1 MQSMKTIFNSKRGLG
16 MLQSVEIENFLSHTH
31 TKLEFGNGVT
41 VFVGPNGAGKSSVID
56 AITFALFGEHIRKS
70 TKGLLRRGSSQ
81 AYSKVGFS
89 IGGRQFEAVRKIDSK
104 GTVAAQLYEKTNGE
118 LVPLAA
124 GERKQFGESMTR
136 EIESLIG
143 LDFEK
148 LKVASIVQQGELQSI
163 IDADPKK
170 FKELV
175 NAIIGIDKLDT
186 AYEIMKKTID
196 SFRTSVRSR
205 LEYDDTSVDM
215 LQGKMDSLSK
225 EIASLEPQKK
235 TLEDEKTSKEKE
247 FVLLQS
253 RIEIESPKELKIKEI
268 ENRKDELVRYL
279 RNAVTSIKKDIAE
292 KERRFSECSS
302 SLPFLA
308 TKPQVESEGRQI
320 QQEWEKSRLESRE
333 VGEKIAKLKGQ
344 QEIANKLHLVDGK
357 CPVCDSKVD
366 RINPLFEQ
374 EHLRMELEALAK
386 KKEDLTKEEAIV
398 QNKKKENDLKIQ
410 QVVRAESVLSSNN
423 IKNQEELSKL
433 KEEISSLQKNIRQ
446 VPLEV
451 TTTGN
456 LTQFAIDEYSTNAI
470 GTISSL
476 VEETRDFDITSF
488 RELRVQIDR
497 QRATISTLDQQLGAI
512 TTRLKLHREESE
524 KISTVLGEL
533 NHLKRYISNLET
545 IRSQI
550 YNRDGPVA
558 TSLRSWA
565 LGMISQKASEY
576 LATFNVKIQRIMLE
590 DKARDIGIT
599 CYAGNSM
606 LDLESLSGGEK
617 VSVALALRLGMA
629 HLMGSSHLNFII
641 LDEPTTHLDHERR
654 RSLVNVLSQA
664 FESNVDAIS
673 QFIIITH
680 DSEIFENSNIDAI
693 YDFRSAPEGTQ
704 VVPI

>member
-1 MQSMKTIFNSKRGLG
+1 MKTICSSKRDLG
-16 MLQSVEIENFLSHTH
+16 MLQSVEIENFLSHVK

-41 VFVGPNGAGKSSVID
+41 VFVGQNGAGKSSVID

-70 TKGLLRRGSSQ
+70 TKGLLRRGCSQ
-81 AYSKVGFS
+81 AYSKVRFS
-89 IGGRQFEAVRKIDSK
+89 IGTRQFEAVRKIDAK
-104 GTVAAQLYEKTNGE
+104 GTVSAQLYEKTNGE
-118 LVPLAA
+118 AVPLAA
-124 GERKQFGESMTR
+124 GERKQFGESMTK

-186 AYEIMKKTID
+186 AYEMMKKTID
-196 SFRTSVRSR
+196 SFRITVRAR
-205 LEYDDTSVDM
+205 LDYDDTSVEP
-215 LQGKMDSLSK
+215 LQVKLESLSK
-225 EIASLEPQKK
+225 EIALLEPQKK
-235 TLEDEKTSKEKE
+235 KLEEEKAAKEHE
-247 FVLLQS
+247 FVSLQS
-253 RIEIESPKELKIKEI
+253 KIEHEAPKEIKIKEI
-268 ENRKDELVRYL
+268 ENRKEELAKYL
-279 RNAVTSIKKDIAE
+279 RNAVTSIKKEIAE
-292 KERRFSECSS
+292 KERKFSECTA
-302 SLPFLA
+302 SLPIVA
-308 TKPQVESEGRQI
+308 TKPQIESESKKI
-320 QQEWEKSRLESRE
+320 QQEMEKIRAESKE
-333 VGEKIAKLKGQ
+333 IGEKMAKLKGQ
-344 QEIANKLHLVDGK
+344 QEIASKLHLVDGK

-366 RINPLFEQ
+366 SINPLFEQ
-374 EHLRMELEALAK
+374 EHLRTELDVLAK
-386 KKEDLTKEEAIV
+386 RLETVSKEEVSTQNTKKEV
-398 QNKKKENDLKIQ
+398 DLKLQ
-410 QVVRAESVLSSNN
+410 QIVRAESTMSSNN
-423 IKNQEELSKL
+423 IKDKEELARL
-433 KEEISSLQKNIRQ
+433 KEEISALQANIIQ
-446 VPLEV
+446 GPIEV
-451 TTTGN
+451 TTAGN
-456 LTQFAIDEYSTNAI
+456 LMQFAIDEYSTDAI
-470 GTISSL
+470 RKISLL
-476 VEETRDFDITSF
+476 VEETRGFDVVKF
-488 RELRVQIDR
+488 RELKSKTDM
-497 QRATISTLDQQLGAI
+497 QRAAISALSQELGII
-512 TTRLKLHREESE
+512 TEKINHRRVESE
-524 KISTVLGEL
+524 KISSILEEL
-533 NHLKRYISNLET
+533 QYVRRYVSSLET

-558 TSLRSWA
+558 VSLRSWA

-576 LATFNVKIQRIMLE
+576 LATFNVKIQRIVLE

-599 CYAGNSM
+599 CYAGNSS

-664 FESNVDAIS
+664 FESNIDAIS

-693 YDFRSAPEGTQ
+693 YDFKSTAEGTQ

>member
-1 MQSMKTIFNSKRGLG
+1 MQSMRTTCNSKRDWE
-16 MLQSVEIENFLSHTH
+16 MLQSVEIENFLSHVK

-89 IGGRQFEAVRKIDSK
+89 IGTRQFEAVRKIDAK
-104 GTVAAQLYEKTNGE
+104 GTVSAQLYEKTNGE

-124 GERKQFGESMTR
+124 GERKQFGESMTK

-175 NAIIGIDKLDT
+175 NAIIGIDKLDI
-186 AYEIMKKTID
+186 AYEMMKKTID
-196 SFRTSVRSR
+196 SFRSSVRTR
-205 LEYDDTSVDM
+205 LDYDDTSVES
-215 LQGKMDSLSK
+215 LQAKIESLSK

-235 TLEDEKTSKEKE
+235 KLEEEKTIKEQE
-247 FVLLQS
+247 FVSLQN
-253 RIEIESPKELKIKEI
+253 EIESEAPKELKIKDI
-268 ENRKDELVRYL
+268 ESRKDELVKYL
-279 RNAVTSIKKDIAE
+279 RNAVTSIKKEIAE
-292 KERRFSECSS
+292 KERRFSECSA
-302 SLPFLA
+302 SLPLVA
-308 TKPQVESEGRQI
+308 TKPQIESENRQV
-320 QQEWEKSRLESRE
+320 QQEMEKIRIESRE

-344 QEIANKLHLVDGK
+344 QEIASKLHLVDGK

-366 RINPLFEQ
+366 SINPLFEQ
-374 EHLRMELEALAK
+374 EHLRTEL
-386 KKEDLTKEEAIV
+386 DMLTKRIEDITREETTV
-398 QNKKKENDLKIQ
+398 QNKKKEVDLKLQ
-410 QVVRAESVLSSNN
+410 QIVKAESIMSSNK
-423 IKNQEELSKL
+423 IKDKEELTRL
-433 KEEISSLQKNIRQ
+433 KEEISGLQTSIIQ
-446 VPLEV
+446 VPSEV
-451 TTTGN
+451 TATGN
-456 LTQFAIDEYSTNAI
+456 LMQFAIDEYSTNAI
-470 GTISSL
+470 RTISLL
-476 VEETRDFDITSF
+476 VEETRGFDVIRF
-488 RELRVQIDR
+488 RELKSKMDK
-497 QRATISTLDQQLGAI
+497 QRITISTLNQELGI
-512 TTRLKLHREESE
+512 IIERVNHRKTESE
-524 KISTVLGEL
+524 KISSVLNEL
-533 NHLKRYISNLET
+533 QHVRQYVSSLET

-576 LATFNVKIQRIMLE
+576 LATFNVKIQRIVLE

-599 CYAGNSM
+599 CYAGNSV

-664 FESNVDAIS
+664 FESNIDAIS

-680 DSEIFENSNIDAI
+680 DSEIFENSNIDTI
-693 YDFRSAPEGTQ
+693 YDFKSTAEGTQ